1 MASPLPPLTPTQ
13 TRVLGVLVE
22 KQHTVPDAYPLS
34 LNVLASGCN
43 QKTSRDPVMSITEA
57 EAQAA
62 IDDLKRLSLVMEG
75 SGSRVTRYEH
85 NVDRVLHLPP
95 QSVAIIT
102 VLMLRGPQTPG
113 ELRVNCERLYKFSD
127 LSSVQAFLEEL
138 RDRAA
143 GSLVVELP
151 RRPGERENRWAHL
164 LSGDVVTE
172 AAVVEPAGAPGDI
185 HARVANLE
193 RDVAELKAL
202 VGQLCALS
210 GLKII

>member
-1 MASPLPPLTPTQ
+1 MANPLPALTLTQ

-22 KQHTVPDAYPLS
+22 KQHTVPDTYPLS
-34 LNVLASGCN
+34 LNALVAGCN
-43 QKTSRDPVMSITEA
+43 QKTSRDPVMTISDA

-62 IDDLKRLSLVMEG
+62 IDDLKGMSLVMEG

-85 NVDRVLHLPP
+85 NVERVLHVPP

-113 ELRVNCERLYKFSD
+113 ELRINCERLYKFSD
-127 LSSVQAFLEEL
+127 LSSVQAFLEAL

-151 RRPGERENRWAHL
+151 RKPGARENRWAHL
-164 LSGDVVTE
+164 LSGDVAME
-172 AAVVEPAGAPGDI
+172 AALDVPPDAPADI
-185 HARVANLE
+185 YTRVANLE
-193 RDVAELKAL
+193 CEVAELKAL
-202 VGQLCALS
+202 VAQLRVSLGQ
-210 GLKII
+210 

>member
-85 NVDRVLHLPP
+85 NVARVLHLPP
-95 QSVAIIT
+95 QLVATIT
-102 VLMLRGPQTPG
+102 VLVPRGPG
-113 ELRVNCERLYKFSD
+113 
-127 LSSVQAFLEEL
+127 A
-138 RDRAA
+138 
-143 GSLVVELP
+143 
-151 RRPGERENRWAHL
+151 RENRWAHP
-164 LSGDVVTE
+164 LSADVVTE
-172 AAVVEPAGAPGDI
+172 AAGVQPDDARQETR
-185 HARVANLE
+185 ARVANLE
-193 RDVAELKAL
+193 RGVAELRVL
-202 VGQLCALS
+202 VG
-210 GLKII
+210 

>member
-172 AAVVEPAGAPGDI
+172 AAGVQADDARRETR
-185 HARVANLE
+185 ARVANLE
-193 RDVAELKAL
+193 RGVAELRVL
-202 VGQLCALS
+202 VG
-210 GLKII
+210 